1 MRQNS
6 KLSPD
11 EVAGDANVDD
21 VDQDGDQGEDEGPG
35 LQGDAAE
42 KLLWVVELEAQL
54 LPSST
59 HLDSFNL
66 QPSSSTVNGL
76 LICQHLIVSI
86 CFSHFSISILRLS
99 VFLLKSLKYSVF
111 SFLIK
116 V

>member
-1 MRQNS
+1 M
-6 KLSPD
+6 
-11 EVAGDANVDD
+11 DD
-21 VDQDGDQGEDEGPG
+21 VNQDGDQGEDEGPG

-54 LPSST
+54 LPSYT

-76 LICQHLIVSI
+76 LICQHLIISI
-86 CFSHFSISILRLS
+86 CFFSHFSISILPLS